1 MARQKNLAKMSIH
14 ALLTLKDDVLAALG
28 NKASE
33 LKSQLSKVAGPGK
46 SPGRPRK
53 GSAIAGRKVPP
64 KYRGPK
70 GELWAGRGAH
80 PVWMREAIKEGKKAE
95 DFLIAQPSGA
105 KKSATKKA
113 KKAGRKKR

>member
-1 MARQKNLAKMSIH
+1 MARQKSLTKMSID
-14 ALLTLKDDVLAALG
+14 ALLKLKDDVLAALG

-46 SPGRPRK
+46 TGRPRR

-80 PVWMREAIKEGKKAE
+80 PVWMREAIKAGKKAE
-95 DFLIAQPSGA
+95 DFLIAKPNGA
-105 KKSATKKA
+105 KKSTA
-113 KKAGRKKR
+113 KKARTAGRKMR